1 MIQGRYDIN
10 TPTAPAEAYFA
21 RVSAPEKRMVIL
33 EDAGHFALATHRRE
47 FIAALLEMLAF

>member
-21 RVSAPEKRMVIL
+21 RVSAPQKRMVIL
-33 EDAGHFALATHRRE
+33 EDALATHRRE